1 MKNAICL
8 LLAAL
13 LLLSLAA
20 CRETT
25 PPAVSEP
32 PAVTDPPA
40 QPEKPAEPEA
50 PAQPEKP
57 VEPEAPQQPEKPAL
71 TPEEQAVLQQR
82 RDTAEATMRAMATV
96 LWQAQED
103 VEYSLS
109 SGVPYAE
116 AAANKRLSVRA
127 GRIYRGMI
135 YSYGNSS
142 LDAFMGYTGEPEGI
156 VYPLS
161 GLDWLA
167 VGGKS
172 SLSRIGNDCSG
183 ALVSAWNS
191 TGAAVPAKATN
202 LMCADNGF
210 LPVGEYVA
218 DPTKNADTHL
228 VTTQQNGEQVMYRAY
243 AQLQKADG
251 VVRRKGSSGHARM
264 VVKAHTEYNDDGT
277 INGDRSYIIALEQTS
292 TLQRGEKQVFDTRLQ
307 KMVYAIY
314 GVDVKYTYRKLYT
327 DGYLPITCREFI
339 DPTPIPEP
347 QVTDSVT
354 THSAD
359 TVLAGTLTATRC
371 ISHVTVTVAD
381 GTGNVVCQA
390 TAPAVRGKL
399 TSFDMSLLASG
410 QGVRGG
416 VDVTTLKPGSY
427 RCTTVCRLLT
437 GEEFTVRDYD
447 FTV

>member
-1 MKNAICL
+1 MKHTLCL
-8 LLAAL
+8 LLATL
-13 LLLSLAA
+13 LALSLAA
-20 CRETT
+20 CGETAQ
-25 PPAVSEP
+25 PAAPEP
-32 PAVTDPPA
+32 PAISAAPD
-40 QPEKPAEPEA
+40 QPEKPAESDTTA
-50 PAQPEKP
+50 
-57 VEPEAPQQPEKPAL
+57 EPEMPQQPPSPAL

-116 AAANKRLSVRA
+116 AAANKQLAVRA

-142 LDAFMGYTGEPEGI
+142 LEAFMGYTGTPEKG

-161 GLDWLA
+161 GMDWLA

-172 SLSRIGNDCSG
+172 SLPRIGNDCSG

-191 TGAAVPAKATN
+191 TGATVPAKATN

-210 LPVGEYVA
+210 LPVGEYVS
-218 DPTKNADTHL
+218 DPAKNADTHL
-228 VTTQQNGEQVMYRAY
+228 VTTRQNGEQVMFRAY

-264 VVKAHTEYNDDGT
+264 VVRTHTEYNEDGS

-307 KMVYAIY
+307 RMVYAIY
-314 GVDVKYTYRKLYT
+314 GVDVMYSYRKLCA
-327 DGYLPITCREFI
+327 DGYLPITCRALI
-339 DPTPIPEP
+339 DPTPFPEP
-347 QVTDSVT
+347 QVTDSLT
-354 THSAD
+354 AYSAG
-359 TVLAGTLTATRC
+359 TLLTGTLTATRC
-371 ISHVTVTVAD
+371 ISYVTVTITD
-381 GTGNVVCQA
+381 GEGNTVSQA
-390 TAPAVRGKL
+390 ATPAVRGKL
-399 TSFDMSLLASG
+399 TSFDMSLLSG
-410 QGVRGG
+410 EQGVRGG
-416 VDVTTLKPGSY
+416 VDLTALEPGGY
-427 RCTTVCRLLT
+427 HCTTVCRLLS
-437 GEEFTVRDYD
+437 GEEITVRSFD
-447 FTV
+447 FSA

>member
-13 LLLSLAA
+13 LLLTLVA
-20 CRETT
+20 CGETT
-25 PPAVSEP
+25 SPAVSEP
-32 PAVTDPPA
+32 PAASDTSD
-40 QPEKPAEPEA
+40 QPEKPAEPDTTAA
-50 PAQPEKP
+50 PEEPAEPEKLT
-57 VEPEAPQQPEKPAL
+57 L

-82 RDTAEATMRAMATV
+82 RDTAEAAMRAMATV

-116 AAANKRLSVRA
+116 AAANKQLAVRA

-142 LDAFMGYTGEPEGI
+142 LEAFMGYTGEPKKG

-172 SLSRIGNDCSG
+172 SLPRIGNDCSG

-191 TGAAVPAKATN
+191 TGATVPAKATN

-210 LPVGEYVA
+210 LPVGEYVS
-218 DPTKNADTHL
+218 DPAENADTHL
-228 VTTQQNGEQVMYRAY
+228 VTTQKNGEQVMYRAY

-264 VVKAHTEYNDDGT
+264 VVSTHTEYNDDGT

-292 TLQRGEKQVFDTRLQ
+292 TLQRSEKMVFDTRLQ

-314 GVDVKYTYRKLYT
+314 GVDVMYSYRKLYT
-327 DGYLPITCREFI
+327 DGYLPITCRELI

-347 QVTDSVT
+347 LVIDSLT
-354 THSAD
+354 AHGAD
-359 TVLAGTLTATRC
+359 TLFAGTLTATRC
-371 ISHVTVTVAD
+371 ISHVTVTVTD
-381 GTGNVVCQA
+381 GAGNVVCQA

-399 TSFDMSLLASG
+399 TSFDMSLLAGG
-410 QGVRGG
+410 QGVRGSA
-416 VDVTTLKPGSY
+416 DLTPLQSGSY
-427 RCTTVCRLLT
+427 RCSTVCHLLT
-437 GEEFTVRDYD
+437 GEEVTVRD
-447 FTV
+447 FNFNK

>member
-1 MKNAICL
+1 MKHTLCL
-8 LLAAL
+8 LLATL
-13 LLLSLAA
+13 LALSLAA
-20 CRETT
+20 CGETA
-25 PPAVSEP
+25 PPAAPEP
-32 PAVTDPPA
+32 PTISGAPA

-50 PAQPEKP
+50 PAPSETP
-57 VEPEAPQQPEKPAL
+57 AEPEAPAL

-116 AAANKRLSVRA
+116 AAANKQLAVRA

-142 LDAFMGYTGEPEGI
+142 LEAFMGYTGTPEKG

-161 GLDWLA
+161 GMDWLA

-172 SLSRIGNDCSG
+172 SLPRIGNDCSG

-191 TGAAVPAKATN
+191 TGATVPAKATN

-210 LPVGEYVA
+210 LPVGEYVS
-218 DPTKNADTHL
+218 DPAKNADTHL
-228 VTTQQNGEQVMYRAY
+228 VTTRQNGEQVMFRAY

-251 VVRRKGSSGHARM
+251 VVRRKGASGHARM
-264 VVKAHTEYNDDGT
+264 VVRTHTEYNEDGS

-307 KMVYAIY
+307 RMVYAIY
-314 GVDVKYTYRKLYT
+314 GVDVMYSYRKLCA
-327 DGYLPITCREFI
+327 DGYLPITCRALI
-339 DPTPIPEP
+339 DPTPFPEP
-347 QVTDSVT
+347 QVTDSLT
-354 THSAD
+354 AYSAG
-359 TVLAGTLTATRC
+359 TLLTGTLTATRC
-371 ISHVTVTVAD
+371 ISCVTVTITD
-381 GTGNVVCQA
+381 GEGNTVSQA
-390 TAPAVRGKL
+390 AAPAVRGKL
-399 TSFDMSLLASG
+399 TSFDMSLLSG
-410 QGVRGG
+410 EQGVRGG
-416 VDVTTLKPGSY
+416 VDLTALEPGGY
-427 RCTTVCRLLT
+427 HCTTVCRLLS
-437 GEEFTVRDYD
+437 GEEITVRSFD
-447 FTV
+447 FSA

>member
-1 MKNAICL
+1 MKNTICL
-8 LLAAL
+8 LLATL
-13 LLLSLAA
+13 LLLTLAA
-20 CRETT
+20 CGETT

-32 PAVTDPPA
+32 PVVSDVPA
-40 QPEKPAEPEA
+40 QPGQTTEPDGSTAPAEPET
-50 PAQPEKP
+50 
-57 VEPEAPQQPEKPAL
+57 PQQPEVPVL
-71 TPEEQAVLQQR
+71 TAEEQAVLQQR

-116 AAANKRLSVRA
+116 AAANKRLAVRA

-142 LDAFMGYTGEPEGI
+142 LDAFMGYTGAPEGG

-167 VGGKS
+167 VGGKA

-191 TGAAVPAKATN
+191 TGATVPAKATN

-210 LPVGEYVA
+210 LPVGEYIS
-218 DPTKNADTHL
+218 DPAQNADTHL

-264 VVKAHTEYNDDGT
+264 VVRNHTEYNADGT

-292 TLQRGEKQVFDTRLQ
+292 TLQRGEKRVFDTRLQ
-307 KMVYAIY
+307 KTVYAIY
-314 GVDVKYTYRKLYT
+314 GVDVMYTYQKLCA

-339 DPTPIPEP
+339 DPAPIPEP
-347 QVTDSVT
+347 QVTDSLT
-354 THSAD
+354 AHSAD
-359 TVLAGTLTATRC
+359 TLLAGTIHANRC
-371 ISHVTVTVAD
+371 ISHVTVTVTD
-381 GTGNVVCQA
+381 GAGNVVCQA
-390 TAPAVRGKL
+390 AAPAVRGKL
-399 TSFDMSLLASG
+399 TAFDMSLLAQG
-410 QGVRGG
+410 QGVRGSA
-416 VDVTTLKPGSY
+416 DPAALKPGSY
-427 RCTTVCRLLT
+427 HCTTVCRLLT
-437 GEEFTVRDYD
+437 GEEVTVRDFD